1 MHKPVVCEA
10 KTMNTMVVAAKGEV
24 LERRPIMDD
33 MWRFRH
39 SASQDLMSTLLRACS
54 KEGNL

>member
-1 MHKPVVCEA
+1 
-10 KTMNTMVVAAKGEV
+10 MNTMVVAARGEV

-33 MWRFRH
+33 MWCFRH